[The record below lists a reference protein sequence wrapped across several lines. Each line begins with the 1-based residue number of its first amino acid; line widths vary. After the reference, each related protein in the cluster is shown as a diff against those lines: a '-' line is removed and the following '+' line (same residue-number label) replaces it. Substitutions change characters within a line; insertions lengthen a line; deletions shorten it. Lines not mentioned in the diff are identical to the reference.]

1 MLPWA
6 LGSYVSNNSH
16 PTRLFRNSRGMVKV
30 PNTVR
35 SSTHV
40 PDCGVHHKLGLMN
53 SFYKLKF
60 EKNRSFYKKGASGG
74 GSGLRF
80 KRKAWDSYWKKST
93 HCWLTQTLY
102 QGRFFSAGKNSQ
114 HVNLDQLFLNM
125 TIFPPI
131 LHRNIT
137 LGRAY
142 LKEGRPPR
150 WHGRQNQERER
161 VILHPAWL
169 SCPLIQPPS
178 SKEGCLHSVKSP
190 RLSPTWQVT
199 SGTTRL
205 RFLLPIGCDLATL
218 GVKSPTEFPT

>member
-125 TIFPPI
+125 TIFPPNLAQKYNSREGLFKGREATSLAWETESRKREGDI
-131 LHRNIT
+131 APCLT
-137 LGRAY
+137 LVSLNSTTKFKRG
-142 LKEGRPPR
+142 L
-150 WHGRQNQERER
+150 
-161 VILHPAWL
+161 PAL
-169 SCPLIQPPS
+169 S
-178 SKEGCLHSVKSP
+178 
-190 RLSPTWQVT
+190 
-199 SGTTRL
+199 
-205 RFLLPIGCDLATL
+205 
-218 GVKSPTEFPT
+218 